1 MALESTENAT
11 NSINGD
17 RVQYWDFRVGV
28 LGPSGKF
35 QESRQRAW
43 ASVVAGPIDLA
54 LVDGIHTY
62 EFVTRQFE
70 ILKPRMSRAGLSAF
84 DDIDF
89 AKPGTRMHEAW
100 TDIAGTDEIVAAV
113 EVQGRLGL
121 VELGL

>member
-1 MALESTENAT
+1 MTVWRWKAQRNAT

-28 LGPSGKF
+28 LGPSAKACFG
-35 QESRQRAW
+35 S
-43 ASVVAGPIDLA
+43 

-62 EFVTRQFE
+62 DFATRQFE
-70 ILKPRMSRAGLSAF
+70 ILKPRMSRGGLIAF

-89 AKPGTRMHEAW
+89 ARPGTRMHEAW
-100 TDIAGTDEIVAAV
+100 TDIAATDEIVAAV
-113 EVQGRLGL
+113 EIQGRSGL

>member
-28 LGPSGKF
+28 LGPSAKVCFG
-35 QESRQRAW
+35 SLPLGGRLT
-43 ASVVAGPIDLA
+43 SHVP
-54 LVDGIHTY
+54 H
-62 EFVTRQFE
+62 
-70 ILKPRMSRAGLSAF
+70 MSRGGLIAF

-89 AKPGTRMHEAW
+89 ARPGTRMHEAW
-100 TDIAGTDEIVAAV
+100 TDIAATDGIVAAV
-113 EVQGRLGL
+113 EIQGRLGL